1 MRPMASST
9 SAGVVADR
17 LRDDIN
23 QGQWADGAALRQ
35 EEIAALYGVS
45 RIPVR
50 EALNLLRDDGFV
62 VIEPNRG
69 AYVSTLTVAEVD
81 EVFELRV
88 LLETHALRAAIPH
101 HDAKSLLRIES
112 LQAQLE
118 IEDSKPAWIRT
129 DRAFHEALYAPAAR
143 PQTLAMIGK
152 LRGRV
157 ERHGLSKLRP
167 SSRRAGWALEHKQLI
182 EAVRRKDVEQGITTL
197 TNHLRETH
205 VLVRAV
211 VGA

>member
-1 MRPMASST
+1 MLPIAAAT
-9 SAGVVADR
+9 SAGIVADR

-23 QGQWADGAALRQ
+23 KGRWPDGAPLRQ

-50 EALNLLRDDGFV
+50 EALNLLRDDGLI

-69 AYVSTLTVAEVD
+69 AYITKLTVAEVD
-81 EVFELRV
+81 EIFELRL
-88 LLETHALRAAIPH
+88 LLETHALAVATPH
-101 HDAKSLLRIES
+101 HDPKSLLIVTS

-118 IEDSKPAWIRT
+118 LEDSRPAWIRI

-143 PQTLAMIGK
+143 PHTLAMIGK

-167 SSRRAGWALEHKQLI
+167 GSRRAAWALEHRHLI
-182 EAVRRKDVEQGITTL
+182 DAVRERDVERAIKTL
-197 TNHLRETH
+197 TTHLRETH

-211 VGA
+211 IGA